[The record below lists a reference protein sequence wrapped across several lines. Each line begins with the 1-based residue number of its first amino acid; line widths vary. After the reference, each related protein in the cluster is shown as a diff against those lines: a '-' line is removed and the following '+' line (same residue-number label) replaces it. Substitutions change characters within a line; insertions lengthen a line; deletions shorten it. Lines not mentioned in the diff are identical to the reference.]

1 MWGVVAILIGAVCL
15 YAMWAASYTPGLI
28 PPALGIV
35 GGLLVVVLGVLAW
48 RRRPHRGRA
57 WSILLPMLALSAGAV
72 SIFAGAMI
80 ANVQGIPAL
89 QFTLVPPPP
98 PGAVASATSAAPETT
113 SASTA
118 DSIAIAESPAP
129 APVQVAEPP
138 RPPATQ
144 MTLTQTLGTLQ
155 FVLKQTRGP
164 DGLQSPALGVTSD
177 GRVFDPFSAAPEQI
191 LVVLPAESTLHYT
204 ASVDRLN
211 YAVTLT
217 SNADPSL
224 IARYD
229 TVSGTID
236 VR

>member
-28 PPALGIV
+28 PPALGVV
-35 GGLLVVVLGVLAW
+35 GGVLVVVLGILAW

-72 SIFAGAMI
+72 SIFAGTTI
-80 ANVQGIPAL
+80 ASVQGIPAL
-89 QFTLVPPPP
+89 QFNLVPPPP
-98 PGAVASATSAAPETT
+98 PGAVASATTAAPETT
-113 SASTA
+113 SAITA
-118 DSIAIAESPAP
+118 DGIATEAPAP
-129 APVQVAEPP
+129 APAQIAEPP

-155 FVLKQTRGP
+155 FLLKQTRGP

-177 GRVFDPFSAAPEQI
+177 GRVFDPFSAVPEQI

-204 ASVDRLN
+204 ATVDRLN